1 MVDPMHKRTTKKKQ
15 CSYPFSTT
23 SLNIT
28 IKKLLTAKVTKERK
42 RLLVTDYLFPSGA
55 ISIVTNFRMILYPYL
70 NI

>member
-1 MVDPMHKRTTKKKQ
+1 MADPMHKRTTKKKQ

-42 RLLVTDYLFPSGA
+42 ILLVTDYSV
-55 ISIVTNFRMILYPYL
+55 SIRG
-70 NI
+70 NINSNKF